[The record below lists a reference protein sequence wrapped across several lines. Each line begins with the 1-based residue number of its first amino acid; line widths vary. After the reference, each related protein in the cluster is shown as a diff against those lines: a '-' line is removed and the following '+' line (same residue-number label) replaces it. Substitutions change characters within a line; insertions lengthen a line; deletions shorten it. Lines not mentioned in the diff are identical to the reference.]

1 VPALDG
7 IHVEEHGA
15 GAPLVLVHGLGGN
28 TAIWRRVVP
37 VLAGRFRVIAYDFRG
52 LGRSGPP
59 PDPYT
64 MDELVSDLDAV
75 VGGAAGARAVLVGHS
90 LGAAVALAY
99 AARHGERLR
108 AVVGVSAPSVT
119 TGEQA
124 AALRQRA
131 RRALDEGMAAMA
143 ELHAT
148 VGLPEEFRA
157 AQPEEADAYRAVI
170 AAGRPEGYA
179 ALCGVIAELDLTA
192 ALGRIDVPALLVQGT
207 LDPIVTPAAA
217 RATAD
222 RIAGCEYLELEGC
235 GHVVPIER
243 PDELAALV
251 AGLVARRG

>member
-7 IHVEEHGA
+7 IHVEEQGA

-28 TAIWRRVVP
+28 TAIWRWVLP
-37 VLAGRFRVIAYDFRG
+37 LLAGRFRVIAYDLRG

-64 MDELVSDLDAV
+64 IDELVSDLDAV
-75 VGGAAGARAVLVGHS
+75 VGDVAGEGVALVGHS

-99 AARHGERLR
+99 AAGHGGRLR
-108 AVVGVSAPSVT
+108 AVVGVSAPSLT
-119 TGEQA
+119 TEEQA
-124 AALRQRA
+124 VALRQRA
-131 RRALDEGMAAMA
+131 RLALAEGMEGMA

-148 VGLPEEFRA
+148 VGLPAEFRA
-157 AQPEEADAYRAVI
+157 AQPEETDAYRAVI

-192 ALGRIDVPALLVQGT
+192 ALGRIDVPVLLVQGT
-207 LDPIVTPAAA
+207 LDPIVTPADA

-222 RIAGCEYLELEGC
+222 RIAGCELVELEGC

-243 PDELAALV
+243 PTELATIA
-251 AGLVARRG
+251 AGFVARCG